1 MNKEFDED
9 MFYDLRYDVY
19 FKNFFLNNKML
30 AGFLSLLWDTKV
42 NPEDITYDNTESVV
56 PEGKKIIYDVVANV
70 TLHGNEEINVN
81 LEMQNLYHNYLNE
94 RMAFYAMR
102 KYSDKLKRAEEFGN
116 ICIESIWF
124 LGFNESK
131 IQDGKKKNWLSEYMI
146 KNDDGNILTK
156 KFRINQIILKNK
168 DKCPIIELQEFFN
181 LCAPLNKHSLPE
193 FSTAYAKEA
202 KKMLVKMNNDKALR
216 AESFSH
222 EMFLRDQNA
231 QFKTAREEGLEEG
244 IAKGIEEGLAK
255 GKAEGIE
262 EGLTKGKAEGIEENK
277 KEIAK
282 TLYSLGQTK
291 EFIAK
296 ATGLSLDELNNILK

>member
-9 MFYDLRYDVY
+9 VFYDLRYDVY

-30 AGFLSLLWDTKV
+30 AGFLSLLWKTKV
-42 NPEDITYDNTESVV
+42 NPEDITYDNTESVL
-56 PEGKKIIYDVVANV
+56 PLGKKIIYDVVANV
-70 TLHGNEEINVN
+70 TLHKKEEINVN
-81 LEMQNLYHNYLNE
+81 LEMQNLYHKYLNE

-102 KYSDKLKRAEEFGN
+102 KYSDKLKRANEFGN

-124 LGFNESK
+124 LGFNDSK
-131 IQDGKKKNWLSEYMI
+131 FHDNNTEKWLSEY
-146 KNDDGNILTK
+146 KLTNEDGNVLTD
-156 KFRINQIILKNK
+156 KFRIDQIFLKNK
-168 DKCPIIELQEFFN
+168 DKCPIIELQEFFK
-181 LCAPLNKHSLPE
+181 LCTSLDKHNLPE
-193 FSTAYAKEA
+193 FSTDREEAKE
-202 KKMLVKMNNDKALR
+202 MLLKMNNDKALR

-222 EMFLRDQNA
+222 EMFLRDQKA
-231 QFKTAREEGLEEG
+231 QFKSAREKGLEEG
-244 IAKGIEEGLAK
+244 LVK
-255 GKAEGIE
+255 GKAEG
-262 EGLTKGKAEGIEENK
+262 KAEGIQENK